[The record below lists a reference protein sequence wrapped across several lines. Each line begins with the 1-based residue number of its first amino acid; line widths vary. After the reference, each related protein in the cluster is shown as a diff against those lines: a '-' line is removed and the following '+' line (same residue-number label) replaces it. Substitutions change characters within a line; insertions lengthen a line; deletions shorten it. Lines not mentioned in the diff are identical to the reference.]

1 MTGETFVMIGDL
13 LYNNDMNQVERIQK
27 QLGSFM
33 KKEKSIVFSY
43 IFGSVAQ
50 GTSNLESDVDLAVY
64 LDEKKAGDIFKK
76 RLFLIEKI
84 QSILKKST
92 EVVVLNEIK
101 STFFKF
107 VIIKEG
113 KMIFE
118 RDPGQRVDFEL
129 RAMQEY
135 YDFRPFLEKYNE
147 AYLQRNLNNP
157 S

>member
-1 MTGETFVMIGDL
+1 MTGDL
-13 LYNNDMNQVERIQK
+13 LYNNDMNQVETIQN